1 MYQSRSSTAS
11 RRARGVRQY
20 QGRSY
25 GGSVAPTRD
34 KQDGPSK
41 REQAAEDA
49 LAAVLDLFES
59 GELPERVAQ
68 TFIARA
74 EGSSPMVN
82 WSLGNQL
89 LALLAGTSDARGY
102 RQWQEVGRHV
112 VKGAKAL
119 YILAPRTRKIRET
132 DAAGD
137 ESDKVIVTGFL
148 GVPVFRYED
157 TEGDALDI
165 PDYSPPVCPPLFE
178 VAGRFGIPVA
188 YEPFVR
194 DFAGYYSPGDDRI
207 MLCTH
212 DTRTFF
218 HELAHAAHARVLAA
232 KGSKIHDVPE
242 AQREIVADLTAA
254 VLCRL
259 FDLDGYLASCADYI
273 AAYGGGNPGRAAMR
287 VLSDV
292 HAVLTLILE
301 TADAAAV
308 NSEPELVAA

>member
-49 LAAVLDLFES
+49 LASVLELFES

-74 EGSSPMVN
+74 EGSAPMVN

-112 VKGAKAL
+112 VKGAKAF
-119 YILAPRTRKIRET
+119 YILAPRTRKIRDT
-132 DAAGD
+132 DDSGD
-137 ESDKVIVTGFL
+137 ESERVIVTGFL
-148 GVPVFRYED
+148 GVPVFRFED
-157 TEGDALDI
+157 TEGDALDV
-165 PDYSPPVCPPLFE
+165 PDYAPPVCPPLFE
-178 VAGRFGIPVA
+178 VAERFGIPVA
-188 YEPFVR
+188 YQPFVR

-207 MLCTH
+207 VLCTH
-212 DTRTFF
+212 DARTFL
-218 HELAHAAHARVLAA
+218 HELAHAAHARVLSA
-232 KGSKIHDVPE
+232 KGSKILDVPE
-242 AQREIVADLTAA
+242 PAREVVAELTAA
-254 VLCRL
+254 VLCKL
-259 FDLDGYLASCADYI
+259 LDLDGYIANSRDYI
-273 AAYGGGNPGRAAMR
+273 ARYGNGNPGRAAMR
-287 VLSDV
+287 VLADV
-292 HAVLTLILE
+292 HAVLSLILE
-301 TADAAAV
+301 TADASAV